1 MRPERPHR
9 HAGAR
14 KENTVVGRPFIAV
27 LLLALTVAACGTSTP
42 SIGAG
47 PSASAAGSGAPS
59 QAAATPAPSATTDPN
74 ATPEAT
80 EPLEYQA
87 TEDLRVGDCY
97 NPVEDVD
104 DQTLLAAIVVPCDTV
119 HRHEVFGLEEL
130 PGASAAPFPG
140 DDAVDSDAIDLCDA
154 AFEAYVGIAL
164 DNSRYSYVYYV
175 PTDSSWA
182 GGDRVVMCAVEDRR
196 DLEESVEGTE
206 R

>member
-1 MRPERPHR
+1 M
-9 HAGAR
+9 
-14 KENTVVGRPFIAV
+14 VGRRFIA
-27 LLLALTVAACGTSTP
+27 LLLLILAAAACGSSTP
-42 SIGAG
+42 SIAADPS
-47 PSASAAGSGAPS
+47 PSAGATTAASE
-59 QAAATPAPSATTDPN
+59 AAATTAPSATTDPN
-74 ATPEAT
+74 ATPEPT

-119 HRHEVFGLEEL
+119 HRHEVFGLEDL
-130 PGASAAPFPG
+130 PAASDAPFPG

-154 AFEAYVGIAL
+154 AFQSYVGIAL
-164 DNSRYSYVYYV
+164 DNSRYNYVYYV

-182 GGDRVVMCAVEDRR
+182 GGDRVVMCAIEDRR